1 MLGKQITSKNK
12 IISMIENKVMF
23 QEELVMQASTDIS
36 GGSDAVF

>member
-12 IISMIENKVMF
+12 IISMIENKVF